1 MSFNHY
7 YQSELAELRQLGARF
22 AERNPALAP
31 FLGQAGQ
38 DPDVERLLEG
48 FAFLTGRL
56 RQKLDDELP
65 ELTHSLLNLLWPHY
79 LRPLPSCAILEFDP
93 LPAPG
98 AAIQVPRGT
107 EVESRALDE
116 VSCRF
121 RTCFATAIQPLRV
134 DELSLAQQGSGARLT
149 LRLQITGNGTLDAL
163 DLHQLPLHLAGDRTL
178 SQDLYL
184 ALLHNLA
191 GLSLVPLDAERQPLT
206 DLQGGELVLPLAR
219 DQVQPLGFGEDEAL
233 LPYPPNAF
241 RGYRHLQEYFA
252 FPEKFLFV
260 SIQGMTK
267 LKQLADPVRRQIRGL
282 EVRFDIARIARQPRL
297 PSRDNLRLHC
307 VPVVNLF
314 RHDALPIR
322 LDGKRDEYPLF
333 PAGHGREHLG
343 VFAVERVTGWQP
355 GGLGHRDYLPFE
367 SFAHDLSFGGQ
378 SRRPHY
384 AVRQRSAL
392 LHGGIDT
399 YLAFGDPGTDQDT
412 LSIELTCTNQNLPQ
426 RLRAG
431 DLCLPTENTP
441 GGLGFRNLAAP
452 TACHA
457 PVLSGNRLWQLV
469 SNLSLNYLSLTDVAA
484 LRTVLAS
491 YDLPSQHDR
500 QAERVSHQRLAA
512 LQGISHRPVD
522 RLYRGLPIRG
532 IATQLDMDASG
543 FRSEGELYLF
553 ASVLN
558 EFFAL
563 YASLNSFH
571 QLSVRSLQGE
581 VYLWTPR
588 MGQQPLI

>member
-31 FLGQAGQ
+31 FLGQGGQ

-79 LRPLPSCAILEFDP
+79 LRPLPSCAILEFEP

-98 AAIQVPRGT
+98 AVIQVPRGT
-107 EVESRALDE
+107 EVESRPVDE
-116 VSCRF
+116 VTCRF
-121 RTCFATAIQPLRV
+121 RTCAALDIQPLRV
-134 DELSLAQQGSGARLT
+134 ADLEFAAQGNGALLT
-149 LRLQITGNGTLDAL
+149 LRVAITGNGNLADL
-163 DLHQLPLHLAGDRTL
+163 DLHHLPLHLAGDRTL

-184 ALLHNLA
+184 ALLHNLT
-191 GLSLVPLDAERQPLT
+191 GLSLIPLDAEGQPLS
-206 DLQGGELVLPLAR
+206 DDQGRECVLVLATAE
-219 DQVQPLGFGEDEAL
+219 VQPLGFGEDEAL

-260 SIQGMTK
+260 TVQG
-267 LKQLADPVRRQIRGL
+267 LARIETLPREVRRRAHGL
-282 EVRFDIARIARQPRL
+282 ELRFDIGRIARQPRL
-297 PSRDNLRLHC
+297 PTRDNLRLHC

-367 SFAHDLSFGGQ
+367 SFAHDLSVGGQ
-378 SRRPHY
+378 GQRPHY
-384 AVRQRSAL
+384 AVRQRTAL
-392 LHGGIDT
+392 LHGGVDT
-399 YLAFGDPGTDQDT
+399 YLAFGDPGTEPDT
-412 LSIELTCTNQNLPQ
+412 LSIELTCTNQNLPL

-441 GGLGFRNLAAP
+441 GGLVFRNLAVP
-452 TACHA
+452 TASHA
-457 PVLSGNRLWQLV
+457 PVLSGDRLWHLV
-469 SNLSLNYLSLTDVAA
+469 SNLSLNYLSLTDVEA

-491 YDLPSQHDR
+491 YDLPRQHDR
-500 QAERVSHQRLAA
+500 QAERVSRQRLAA
-512 LQGISHRPVD
+512 LQSISHHPVD

-532 IATQLDMDASG
+532 IATQLAMDADG
-543 FRSEGELYLF
+543 FLSEGELYLF

>member
-7 YQSELAELRQLGARF
+7 YQSELAELRQLGVRF

-31 FLGQAGQ
+31 FLGQGGQ

-93 LPAPG
+93 LPAPD
-98 AAIQVPRGT
+98 AAIEVPRGT
-107 EVESRALDE
+107 EVESRPLDE

-121 RTCFATAIQPLRV
+121 RTCFATDIQPLRV

-149 LRLQITGNGTLDAL
+149 LRLKITGNGTLDAL
-163 DLHQLPLHLAGDRTL
+163 DLRQLPLHLAGDPTL

-191 GLSLVPLDAERQPLT
+191 GLSLVPLDAGGQPLT
-206 DLQGGELVLPLAR
+206 DDQGREHLVSLTC

-260 SIQGMTK
+260 SIQGLTS
-267 LKQLADPVRRQIRGL
+267 LQALGERVHRQTRGL
-282 EVRFDIARIARQPRL
+282 ELRFDITRIARQPRL
-297 PSRDNLRLHC
+297 PTRDNLRLHC

-314 RHDALPIR
+314 GHDALPIR

-367 SFAHDLSFGGQ
+367 SLAHDLNFGGKG
-378 SRRPHY
+378 RRPHY
-384 AVRQRSAL
+384 TVRQRSAL
-392 LHGGIDT
+392 LHSGIDT
-399 YLAFGDPGTDQDT
+399 YLAFGDPGTAQDT

-441 GGLGFRNLAAP
+441 GELAFRNLATP
-452 TACHA
+452 TASHA
-457 PVLSGNRLWQLV
+457 PVLSGDRLWQLV

-491 YDLPSQHDR
+491 YDLPRHHDR
-500 QAERVSHQRLAA
+500 QAERVSRQRLAA
-512 LQGISHRPVD
+512 LRSISHRPVD

>member
-31 FLGQAGQ
+31 FLGQGGQ

-98 AAIQVPRGT
+98 AALEVPRGT
-107 EVESRALDE
+107 EVESRPLDE

-121 RTCFATAIQPLRV
+121 RTCFTAQVQPLQV
-134 DELSLAQQGSGARLT
+134 DEVSFAPQGDGARLT
-149 LRLQITGNGTLDAL
+149 LRLGLTGSGTLAAL
-163 DLHQLPLHLAGDRTL
+163 ELHQLPLHLAGDRAL

-191 GLSLVPLDAERQPLT
+191 GLGLVPLDAQGVPLT
-206 DLQGGELVLPLAR
+206 DAEGRERVLPLAA

-260 SIQGMTK
+260 TVQG
-267 LKQLADPVRRQIRGL
+267 LAVLQALPEEVRRQARGL
-282 EVRFDIARIARQPRL
+282 ELRFEIKRIARQPRL
-297 PSRDNLRLHC
+297 PGRDNLRLHC

-333 PAGHGREHLG
+333 PAGQGREHLG

-378 SRRPHY
+378 GGRPHY
-384 AVRQRSAL
+384 SVRQRTAL

-399 YLAFGDPGTDQDT
+399 YLAFGDPGNDQDT

-431 DLCLPTENTP
+431 DLCRPTENTP
-441 GGLGFRNLAAP
+441 GGLAFRNLAAP
-452 TACHA
+452 TASHA
-457 PVLSGNRLWQLV
+457 PVLSGDRLWQLV
-469 SNLSLNYLSLTDVAA
+469 SNLSLNYLSLTDVEA

-491 YDLPSQHDR
+491 YDLPRQHDR
-500 QAERVSHQRLAA
+500 QAERVSRQRLAA
-512 LQGISHRPVD
+512 LQAISHRPVD

-532 IATQLDMDASG
+532 IATQLVMDASG

>member
-7 YQSELAELRQLGARF
+7 YQSELAELRQLGVRF

-31 FLGQAGQ
+31 FLGQGGQ

-79 LRPLPSCAILEFDP
+79 LRPLPSCAILKFDS

-98 AAIQVPRGT
+98 AVIEVPRGT
-107 EVESRALDE
+107 EVESRPLDE

-121 RTCFATAIQPLRV
+121 RTCFATDIQPLRV

-149 LRLQITGNGTLDAL
+149 LRLKITGNGTLDAL
-163 DLHQLPLHLAGDRTL
+163 DLRQLPLHLAGDPTL

-191 GLSLVPLDAERQPLT
+191 GLSLVPLDSGGQPLT
-206 DLQGGELVLPLAR
+206 DDQGLEHLVSLTC

-241 RGYRHLQEYFA
+241 LGYRHLQEYFA

-260 SIQGMTK
+260 SIQGLTR
-267 LKQLADPVRRQIRGL
+267 LRALGERVHRQTRGL
-282 EVRFDIARIARQPRL
+282 ELRFDITRIARQPRL
-297 PSRDNLRLHC
+297 PTRDNLRLHC

-314 RHDALPIR
+314 GHDALPIR

-367 SFAHDLSFGGQ
+367 SFAHDLNFGGQ

-399 YLAFGDPGTDQDT
+399 YLAFGDPGTAQDT

-441 GGLGFRNLAAP
+441 GGLAFRNLAAP
-452 TACHA
+452 TASHT
-457 PVLSGNRLWQLV
+457 PVLSGDRLWQLV

-491 YDLPSQHDR
+491 YDLPRHHDR
-500 QAERVSHQRLAA
+500 QAERVSRQRLAA
-512 LQGISHRPVD
+512 LRSISHRPVD

>member
-31 FLGQAGQ
+31 FLGQGGQ

-93 LPAPG
+93 LSAPG
-98 AAIQVPRGT
+98 AALEVPRGT
-107 EVESRALDE
+107 EVESRPLDE

-121 RTCFATAIQPLRV
+121 RTCFAADILPLRV
-134 DELSLAQQGSGARLT
+134 AEVGFAPQGDGARLT
-149 LRLQITGNGTLDAL
+149 LRLEVTGTLAAL
-163 DLHQLPLHLAGDRTL
+163 DLRQLPLHLAGDRTL

-191 GLSLVPLDAERQPLT
+191 GLSLVPVDGEGQSLVDEQGRER
-206 DLQGGELVLPLAR
+206 VLPLAA
-219 DQVQPLGFGEDEAL
+219 DQVQPLGFGEEEAL

-260 SIQGMTK
+260 TVQG
-267 LKQLADPVRRQIRGL
+267 LAALQGLPDEVRRQARGL
-282 EVRFDIARIARQPRL
+282 ELRFEIKRIARQPRL
-297 PSRDNLRLHC
+297 PGRDNLRLHC

-378 SRRPHY
+378 GGRPHY
-384 AVRQRSAL
+384 SVRQRSAL

-399 YLAFGDPGTDQDT
+399 YLAFGDPGNDRDT

-452 TACHA
+452 TASHA
-457 PVLSGNRLWQLV
+457 PVLSGDRLWQLV

-491 YDLPSQHDR
+491 YDLPRQHDR
-500 QAERVSHQRLAA
+500 QAERVSRQRLAA
-512 LQGISHRPVD
+512 LQAISHRPVD

-532 IATQLDMDASG
+532 IATQLVMDASG

>member
-7 YQSELAELRQLGARF
+7 YQSELAELRQLGVRF
-22 AERNPALAP
+22 AERNPALAA
-31 FLGQAGQ
+31 FLGQGGQ

-98 AAIQVPRGT
+98 VAVQVPRGT
-107 EVESRALDE
+107 EVESRPLDE

-121 RTCFATAIQPLRV
+121 RTCSHLEIQPLRLE
-134 DELSLAQQGSGARLT
+134 DLTFASRGTGALLT
-149 LRLQITGNGTLDAL
+149 LRLALTGNGTLDDLAL
-163 DLHQLPLHLAGDRTL
+163 GQLPLHLTGDRTL

-191 GLSLVPLDAERQPLT
+191 GLSLVPVDAQGQPLIDDQGREYLLSLAT
-206 DLQGGELVLPLAR
+206 DE
-219 DQVQPLGFGEDEAL
+219 VQPLGFGEEEAL

-260 SIQGMTK
+260 SVQG
-267 LKQLADPVRRQIRGL
+267 LARLETLPRAVRRQARGL
-282 EVRFDIARIARQPRL
+282 ELRFDIGRIARQPRL
-297 PSRDNLRLHC
+297 PTRDNLRLHC

-355 GGLGHRDYLPFE
+355 GGLGHREYLPFE

-378 SRRPHY
+378 GGRPHY
-384 AVRQRSAL
+384 AVRQRTAL

-399 YLAFGDPGTDQDT
+399 YLAFGDPGNEPDT
-412 LSIELTCTNQNLPQ
+412 LSIELTCTNQNLPL
-426 RLRAG
+426 RLRGG

-441 GGLGFRNLAAP
+441 GGLAFRNLAAP
-452 TACHA
+452 TASHA
-457 PVLSGNRLWQLV
+457 PVLSGDRLWQLV
-469 SNLSLNYLSLTDVAA
+469 SNLSLNYLSLTDVDA

-491 YDLPSQHDR
+491 YDLPRQHDR
-500 QAERVSHQRLAA
+500 QAERVSRQRLAA
-512 LQGISHRPVD
+512 LHAISHRPVD

>member
-31 FLGQAGQ
+31 FLSQGGQ

-65 ELTHSLLNLLWPHY
+65 ELTHSLLNLLWSHY
-79 LRPLPSCAILEFDP
+79 LRPLPSCAILEFES

-98 AAIQVPRGT
+98 VAVAVPRGT
-107 EVESRALDE
+107 EVESRPLDE

-121 RTCFATAIQPLRV
+121 RTCFGVDIQPLRV
-134 DELSLAQQGSGARLT
+134 DELSFAQQGAGACMTIRLG
-149 LRLQITGNGTLDAL
+149 ITGSGTLEDL
-163 DLHQLPLHLAGDRTL
+163 DLCQLPLHLAGDRTL

-191 GLSLVPLDAERQPLT
+191 GLTLVPVDAAGQPLT
-206 DLQGGELVLPLAR
+206 DEHGRERALSLAI
-219 DQVQPLGFGEDEAL
+219 DQIQPLGFGEEEAL

-260 SIQGMTK
+260 SIQGLTV
-267 LKQLADPVRRQIRGL
+267 LRTLPDSVRRQARGL
-282 EVRFDIARIARQPRL
+282 ALRFDITRIARQPRL
-297 PSRDNLRLHC
+297 PTRDNLRLHC

-367 SFAHDLSFGGQ
+367 SFVHDLSFGGQ
-378 SRRPHY
+378 KRRPHY
-384 AVRQRSAL
+384 AVRQRTAL

-399 YLAFGDPGTDQDT
+399 YLAFGEASADQDT

-431 DLCLPTENTP
+431 DLCLPTESTP
-441 GGLGFRNLAAP
+441 GGLVFRNLARP
-452 TACHA
+452 TASHA
-457 PVLSGNRLWQLV
+457 PVLSGDRLWQLV

-491 YDLPSQHDR
+491 YDLPRQHDR
-500 QAERVSHQRLAA
+500 QAERVSRQRLAA
-512 LQGISHRPVD
+512 LRSISHRPVD

-532 IATQLDMDASG
+532 ITTQLDMDASG

>member
-31 FLGQAGQ
+31 FLGQGGQ

-98 AAIQVPRGT
+98 AALEVPRGT
-107 EVESRALDE
+107 EVESRPLDE

-121 RTCFATAIQPLRV
+121 RTCFAAEILPLRV
-134 DELSLAQQGSGARLT
+134 AEVGFAPQGDGARLT
-149 LRLQITGNGTLDAL
+149 LRLEVIGTGTLAAL
-163 DLHQLPLHLAGDRTL
+163 DLRQLPLHLAGDRTL

-191 GLSLVPLDAERQPLT
+191 GLSLVPIDGEGQSLVDEQGRER
-206 DLQGGELVLPLAR
+206 VLPLAA
-219 DQVQPLGFGEDEAL
+219 DQVQPLGFGEEDAL

-260 SIQGMTK
+260 TVQG
-267 LKQLADPVRRQIRGL
+267 LAALQRLPEEVRRQARGL
-282 EVRFDIARIARQPRL
+282 ELRFAIKRIARQPRL
-297 PSRDNLRLHC
+297 PGRDNLRLHC

-378 SRRPHY
+378 WGRPHY
-384 AVRQRSAL
+384 AVRQRTAL

-399 YLAFGDPGTDQDT
+399 YLAFGDPGNDQDT

-452 TACHA
+452 TASHA
-457 PVLSGNRLWQLV
+457 PVLSGDRLWQLV

-491 YDLPSQHDR
+491 YDLPRQHDR
-500 QAERVSHQRLAA
+500 QAERVSRQRLAA
-512 LQGISHRPVD
+512 LQAISHRPVD

-532 IATQLDMDASG
+532 IATQLVMDASG

>member
-31 FLGQAGQ
+31 FLGQGGQ

-98 AAIQVPRGT
+98 AALEVPRGT
-107 EVESRALDE
+107 EVESRPLDE

-121 RTCFATAIQPLRV
+121 RTCFAAEILPLRV
-134 DELSLAQQGSGARLT
+134 AEVGFAPQGDGARLT
-149 LRLQITGNGTLDAL
+149 LRLEVTGNGTLAAL
-163 DLHQLPLHLAGDRTL
+163 DLRQLPLHLAGDRTL
-178 SQDLYL
+178 CQDLYL
-184 ALLHNLA
+184 ALLHSLA
-191 GLSLVPLDAERQPLT
+191 GLSLVPLDAQGEPLT
-206 DLQGGELVLPLAR
+206 DVTGRERVLPLAA
-219 DQVQPLGFGEDEAL
+219 DLVQPLGFGKEEAL

-260 SIQGMTK
+260 TVQGLTA
-267 LKQLADPVRRQIRGL
+267 LQRFPEEVRRQARGL
-282 EVRFDIARIARQPRL
+282 ELRFAIKRIARQPLL
-297 PSRDNLRLHC
+297 PGRDNLRLHC

-343 VFAVERVTGWQP
+343 VFAVERVTGWKP

-378 SRRPHY
+378 GGRPHY
-384 AVRQRSAL
+384 SVRQRSAL

-399 YLAFGDPGTDQDT
+399 YLAFGDPGNDQDT
-412 LSIELTCTNQNLPQ
+412 LSIELTCTNQNLPR

-452 TACHA
+452 TASHA
-457 PVLSGNRLWQLV
+457 PVLSGDRLWQLV
-469 SNLSLNYLSLTDVAA
+469 SNLSLNYLSLTDVDA

-491 YDLPSQHDR
+491 YDLPRQHDR
-500 QAERVSHQRLAA
+500 QAERVSRQRLAA
-512 LQGISHRPVD
+512 LQAISHRPVD

-532 IATQLDMDASG
+532 IATQLVMDASG

>member
-7 YQSELAELRQLGARF
+7 YQSELAELRQLGTRF
-22 AERNPALAP
+22 AQRNPALAP
-31 FLGQAGQ
+31 FLGQGGQ

-98 AAIQVPRGT
+98 AALQVPRGT
-107 EVESRALDE
+107 EVESRPLDE

-121 RTCFATAIQPLRV
+121 RTCSNIEIQPLRV
-134 DELSLAQQGSGARLT
+134 EAVGFAPQGAGARLT
-149 LRLQITGNGTLDAL
+149 LRLGITGTGTLATV
-163 DLHQLPLHLAGDRTL
+163 DLRQLPLHLTGDRTL

-191 GLSLVPLDAERQPLT
+191 GLSLVPLDAQGAPLT
-206 DLQGGELVLPLAR
+206 DDQGRERRLPLAA

-260 SIQGMTK
+260 AVQG
-267 LKQLADPVRRQIRGL
+267 LAVVEALSDEVRRLTRGL
-282 EVRFDIARIARQPRL
+282 ELRFEIKRIARQPRL
-297 PSRDNLRLHC
+297 PDRDNLRLHC

-378 SRRPHY
+378 SRRSHY

-441 GGLGFRNLAAP
+441 GGLGFRNLATP
-452 TACHA
+452 TASHA
-457 PVLSGNRLWQLV
+457 PVLSGDRLWQLV

-491 YDLPSQHDR
+491 YDLPGQHDR
-500 QAERVSHQRLAA
+500 QAERVSRQRLAA

-563 YASLNSFH
+563 YVSLNSFH
-571 QLSVRSLQGE
+571 QLSVRCPQGE

>member
-31 FLGQAGQ
+31 FLGQGGQ

-79 LRPLPSCAILEFDP
+79 LRPLPSCAILEFEP

-98 AAIQVPRGT
+98 AVIQVPRET
-107 EVESRALDE
+107 EVESRPVDE

-121 RTCFATAIQPLRV
+121 RTCAALDIQPLR
-134 DELSLAQQGSGARLT
+134 LADLGFAARGNGALLT
-149 LRLQITGNGTLDAL
+149 LRVAITGNGTLD
-163 DLHQLPLHLAGDRTL
+163 DLELHHLPLHLAGDRTL

-184 ALLHNLA
+184 ALLHNLT
-191 GLSLVPLDAERQPLT
+191 GLGLIPLDAEGQALS
-206 DLQGGELVLPLAR
+206 DDQGREYVLSLATTEI
-219 DQVQPLGFGEDEAL
+219 QPLGFGEDEAL

-260 SIQGMTK
+260 TVQG
-267 LKQLADPVRRQIRGL
+267 LARLQTLPREVRRRARGL
-282 EVRFDIARIARQPRL
+282 ELRFDIGRIARQPRL
-297 PSRDNLRLHC
+297 PTRDNLRLHC

-343 VFAVERVTGWQP
+343 VFAVERVIGWQP

-367 SFAHDLSFGGQ
+367 SFAHDLSVGGQ
-378 SRRPHY
+378 GQRPHY
-384 AVRQRSAL
+384 AVRQRTAL

-399 YLAFGDPGTDQDT
+399 YLAFGDPGTEPDT
-412 LSIELTCTNQNLPQ
+412 LSIELTCTNQNLPL

-441 GGLGFRNLAAP
+441 GGLAFRNLAGP
-452 TACHA
+452 TASHA
-457 PVLSGNRLWQLV
+457 PVLSGDRLWQLV
-469 SNLSLNYLSLTDVAA
+469 SNLSLNYLSLTDVEA

-491 YDLPSQHDR
+491 YDLPRQHDR
-500 QAERVSHQRLAA
+500 QAERVSRQRLAA
-512 LQGISHRPVD
+512 LQSISHRPVD

-532 IATQLDMDASG
+532 IATQLVMDASG

>member
-31 FLGQAGQ
+31 FLSQGGQ

-79 LRPLPSCAILEFDP
+79 LRPLPSCAILEFES

-98 AAIQVPRGT
+98 VAVAVPRGT
-107 EVESRALDE
+107 EVESRPLDE

-121 RTCFATAIQPLRV
+121 RTCFGVDIQPLRV
-134 DELSLAQQGSGARLT
+134 DELSFAQQGVGACMT
-149 LRLQITGNGTLDAL
+149 LRLGITGSGTLEDL
-163 DLHQLPLHLAGDRTL
+163 DLCQLPLHLAGDRTL

-191 GLSLVPLDAERQPLT
+191 GLTLVPVDTAGQPLT
-206 DLQGGELVLPLAR
+206 DEHGRERALSLAI
-219 DQVQPLGFGEDEAL
+219 DQIQPLGFGEEEAL

-260 SIQGMTK
+260 SIQGLTV
-267 LKQLADPVRRQIRGL
+267 LRTLPDSVRRQARGL
-282 EVRFDIARIARQPRL
+282 ALRFDITRIARQPRL
-297 PSRDNLRLHC
+297 PTRENLRLHC

-378 SRRPHY
+378 KRRPHY
-384 AVRQRSAL
+384 AVRQRTAL

-399 YLAFGDPGTDQDT
+399 YLAFGEASADQDT

-431 DLCLPTENTP
+431 DLCLPTESTP
-441 GGLGFRNLAAP
+441 GGLVFRNLARP
-452 TACHA
+452 TASHA
-457 PVLSGNRLWQLV
+457 PVLSGDRLWQLV

-491 YDLPSQHDR
+491 YDLPRQHDR
-500 QAERVSHQRLAA
+500 QAERVSRQRLAA
-512 LQGISHRPVD
+512 LRSISHRPVD

>member
-31 FLGQAGQ
+31 FLGQGGQ

-98 AAIQVPRGT
+98 APLEVPRGT
-107 EVESRALDE
+107 EVESQPLDE

-121 RTCFATAIQPLRV
+121 RTCFAAQVQPLRV
-134 DELSLAQQGSGARLT
+134 DEVGFAPQGDGARLT
-149 LRLQITGNGTLDAL
+149 VRLGITGTGTLAAM
-163 DLHQLPLHLAGDRTL
+163 DLRQLPLHLAGDRAL

-184 ALLHNLA
+184 ALLHNLT
-191 GLSLVPLDAERQPLT
+191 GLSLVPVDGAGEPLVDDQGRERS
-206 DLQGGELVLPLAR
+206 LPLAAE
-219 DQVQPLGFGEDEAL
+219 QVQPLGFGEDEAL

-260 SIQGMTK
+260 TVQG
-267 LKQLADPVRRQIRGL
+267 LAALLALPDEVRRQARGL
-282 EVRFDIARIARQPRL
+282 ELRFEIRRIARQPRL

-378 SRRPHY
+378 GGRPHY
-384 AVRQRSAL
+384 AVRQRTAL

-399 YLAFGDPGTDQDT
+399 YLAFGDPGNDQDT
-412 LSIELTCTNQNLPQ
+412 LSIELTCTNQNLPL

-441 GGLGFRNLAAP
+441 GGLAFRNLAAP
-452 TACHA
+452 TASHA
-457 PVLSGNRLWQLV
+457 PVLSGDRLWQLV
-469 SNLSLNYLSLTDVAA
+469 SNLSLNYLSLTDVEA

-491 YDLPSQHDR
+491 YDLPRQHDR
-500 QAERVSHQRLAA
+500 QAERISRQRLAA
-512 LQGISHRPVD
+512 LRAISHRPVD

-532 IATQLDMDASG
+532 IATQLEMDASG

>member
-7 YQSELAELRQLGARF
+7 YQSELAELRQLGVRF

-31 FLGQAGQ
+31 FLGQGGQ

-48 FAFLTGRL
+48 FAFFTGRL

-79 LRPLPSCAILEFDP
+79 LRPLPSCAILEFDS

-98 AAIQVPRGT
+98 AVIEVPRGT
-107 EVESRALDE
+107 EVESRPLDE

-121 RTCFATAIQPLRV
+121 RTCFATDIQPLRV

-149 LRLQITGNGTLDAL
+149 LRLKITGNGTLDAL
-163 DLHQLPLHLAGDRTL
+163 DLRQLPLHLAGDPTL

-191 GLSLVPLDAERQPLT
+191 GLSLVPLDSGGQPLT
-206 DLQGGELVLPLAR
+206 DDQGLEHLVSLTC

-260 SIQGMTK
+260 SIQGLTR
-267 LKQLADPVRRQIRGL
+267 LQALGERVHRQTRGL
-282 EVRFDIARIARQPRL
+282 ELRFDITRIARQPRL
-297 PSRDNLRLHC
+297 PTRDNLRLHC

-314 RHDALPIR
+314 GHDALPIR

-367 SFAHDLSFGGQ
+367 SFAHDLNFGGKG
-378 SRRPHY
+378 RRPHY

-392 LHGGIDT
+392 LHSGIDT
-399 YLAFGDPGTDQDT
+399 YLAFGDPGTAQDT

-441 GGLGFRNLAAP
+441 GGLAFRNLATP
-452 TACHA
+452 TASHA
-457 PVLSGNRLWQLV
+457 PVLSGDRLWQLV

-491 YDLPSQHDR
+491 YDLPRHHDR
-500 QAERVSHQRLAA
+500 QAERVSRQRLAA
-512 LQGISHRPVD
+512 LRSISHRPVD

>member
-93 LPAPG
+93 LPASG

-134 DELSLAQQGSGARLT
+134 DELSLAQQGIGARLT

-178 SQDLYL
+178 SQALYL

-378 SRRPHY
+378 SCRPHY

-431 DLCLPTENTP
+431 DPGAGDVQAVLRLERVVQLVGRLREGNGQIVQIRLSLGLLEQGILGGRDRLFRALC
-441 GGLGFRNLAAP
+441 GGGAGGRGARGRGAGRRGRGAGLGRSGTGRHDGQDADDRGNWMHSPRALA
-452 TACHA
+452 
-457 PVLSGNRLWQLV
+457 
-469 SNLSLNYLSLTDVAA
+469 
-484 LRTVLAS
+484 
-491 YDLPSQHDR
+491 
-500 QAERVSHQRLAA
+500 
-512 LQGISHRPVD
+512 
-522 RLYRGLPIRG
+522 
-532 IATQLDMDASG
+532 
-543 FRSEGELYLF
+543 
-553 ASVLN
+553 
-558 EFFAL
+558 
-563 YASLNSFH
+563 
-571 QLSVRSLQGE
+571 VRE
-581 VYLWTPR
+581 
-588 MGQQPLI
+588 